1 VIGSVLNERWRID
14 AKLADGGMSTLW
26 VASPVAGGAK
36 VAVKV
41 LSRELGDDPSIRQ
54 RFLREAQLVNSID
67 HPGVVPV
74 IEGGV
79 TPLGQP
85 YMVMEL
91 LEGATVADQQEQAG
105 GRLPYGEVVR
115 LGVQMLD
122 VLAVAHAKG
131 IVHRDIKPE
140 NLFVEKGGRLRVLDF
155 GLGKAMQLYGDAAS
169 TAVGTII
176 GTPEFMAPERAMG
189 KVDIDARADLW
200 AAGATLFKLAS
211 GDAVHQGETAIDVL
225 MAAATTPARSLA
237 SVVPDAPSALVTAVD
252 RALKFDPP
260 SRWPNATE
268 MRAAMQAGS
277 GAWNDTTAAMPEPS
291 TSTSPDAPKPAAQP
305 DRQDKTLMMS
315 RPEDVA
321 AMRAAAMAAAARA
334 DAAPL
339 SQPRPPYA
347 SSPEGFAPSNPRPPM
362 GSVPDASHAPPP
374 SQARPPMGSMSDHA
388 PTSQP
393 RPPMA
398 SWSGSNAPAS
408 QQWGPQGDAPPPQK
422 SRALLVAGIVVIVVS
437 AVGVGLVAAH
447 VL

>member
-1 VIGSVLNERWRID
+1 MIGSVLNERWRID

-26 VASPVAGGAK
+26 VATPVAGGAK

-41 LSRELGDDPSIRQ
+41 LNRELGDDASIRQ

-74 IEGGV
+74 IEGGL

-85 YMVMEL
+85 FMVMEL
-91 LEGATVADQQEQAG
+91 LEGATVADLQEQGG

-211 GDAVHQGETAIDVL
+211 GESVHQGETAIDVL

-268 MRAAMQAGS
+268 MRSAMQAGS
-277 GAWNDTTAAMPEPS
+277 GAWNDTTAAMPERA
-291 TSTSPDAPKPAAQP
+291 TAPDAPKAAAPP

-334 DAAPL
+334 DAAPM

-347 SSPEGFAPSNPRPPM
+347 SSPEGFAPSQPRPPM
-362 GSVPDASHAPPP
+362 GSVPDPSGAAPT
-374 SQARPPMGSMSDHA
+374 SQPRPPVGSMSDHA

-398 SWSGSNAPAS
+398 SWSGSNAPPS
-408 QQWGPQGDAPPPQK
+408 QPSPPWGPPADAPR
-422 SRALLVAGIVVIVVS
+422 SRAWLVVGVVVIVIS